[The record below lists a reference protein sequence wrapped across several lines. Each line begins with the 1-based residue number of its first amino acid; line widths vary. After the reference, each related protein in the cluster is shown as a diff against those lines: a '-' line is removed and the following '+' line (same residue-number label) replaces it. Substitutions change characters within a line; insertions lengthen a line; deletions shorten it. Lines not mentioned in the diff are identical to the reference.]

1 MFRLYHSN
9 DLEILKELLL
19 NEIRQNPPGVFDAEQ
34 ILVQSQGMAHWLKL
48 QLADGL
54 GVAAQV
60 DFPLPSAYVWK
71 VFNTLKPELPE
82 RSHFEKQA
90 MAWKLMRLLPGM
102 KGEPQCEGIA
112 RYLDNDPDGLRCYE
126 LAHKVADVFDQ
137 YLVYRPD
144 WLLNWEKGVD
154 EIDDSDVS
162 VHPWQPLVW
171 RALVA
176 DSQRLGNSL
185 EHRARLTTSLESI
198 VAENGDRLKAMP
210 KRLFVFGI
218 AALPGGYWDVLNA
231 ISGHIDVHFFLLNPC
246 RNFWGDIVSDR
257 QRAWILKTNPDAE
270 SYLERGNPLL
280 ASWGRLGKDFLTLV
294 HETSDEGRLQDIE
307 AFADIERT
315 SLLKHIQADLLDLH
329 DRQLPAYQPQALKNS
344 LFKSSI
350 LKDDASLRIV
360 SGHSPLREVQ
370 RLHDQL
376 LFWFNEN
383 PSLKPRDVVVMV
395 PDIDQYAPY
404 IDAVFASAPEG
415 HRIPWAIADQSQV
428 QENPLLDSVVSLM
441 SLFDS
446 RIQLTDVL
454 DWLDVPAIRRRFS
467 IEEGDLEGLREW
479 LNQAGVRWG
488 LDGDHRSALGFPEFS
503 QNSWRKGLRQLL
515 LGLMLPTDA
524 TAHQGD
530 DWPVFGV
537 EGGAA
542 ELLGQLIQL
551 IETLDHWRE
560 FQSEAHSVDE
570 WMLAIPELLDDFY
583 EPDLDEGVQLQRVRD
598 AIQRW
603 SEELNDAA
611 YDDTLSPLVVRSW
624 FQEHLGQ
631 QGGWQRFLAGPV
643 NFCTLMP
650 MRSIPFKAVCLLGM
664 NDQDYPRQVTPVGFD
679 LMVQGRAR
687 RGDRSRR
694 EDDRY
699 LVLEALCSAQ
709 DRFYISYRGRD
720 ARENHELQPSVLV
733 SELMDYVGDAYCL
746 EGDEKLPARDSRER
760 LRDWLIEELPLQPFN
775 RRTYEPEKENESEQ
789 SNAVAGYHKLWADVA
804 NADHSNTKNRPFY
817 SEPVAIPEG
826 FSRKQILWSDVK
838 ESLLKPAGFFLKRR
852 LKLQP
857 DLYMTQSRNEE
868 IFQPDAL
875 ENSQLKQRWMQDQ
888 LANVSAE
895 IPDFTYREQALGSL
909 PVNAL
914 GDIYVSRVE
923 QELAPLL
930 ADVKRFISGDA
941 DSGALTLVVSDPQ
954 ATDVNNS
961 TVEIS
966 GEYAQCWNH
975 QLVYWRAGDL
985 RGEHLLNLWLDF
997 VFAIAAQPGLVDM
1010 AVIVGGKKKS
1020 EEIIFNAP
1028 SQEEAIH
1035 YVQQCLMHY
1044 FSSWTSPQTA
1054 LPGVQWALLRA
1065 DEAKRMDTVKKQAE
1079 SEFSEFNRT
1088 AMQRCHPDLA
1098 ATLLAGGL
1106 DDWLE
1111 SHRWIWA
1118 LPEQYLQQSSNQEAG
1133 A

>member
-537 EGGAA
+537 EGGHA

-875 ENSQLKQRWMQDQ
+875 ENSLLKQRWMQDQ